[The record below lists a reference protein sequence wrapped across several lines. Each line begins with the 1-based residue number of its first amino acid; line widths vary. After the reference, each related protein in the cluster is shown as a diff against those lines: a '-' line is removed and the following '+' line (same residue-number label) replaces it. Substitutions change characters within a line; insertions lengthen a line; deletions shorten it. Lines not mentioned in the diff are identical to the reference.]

1 MTAFSPIVAH
11 AVDGKAPALQQLS
24 LKGQGLGNA
33 RPPAPPPHLRSTD
46 EIVPSLATP
55 RGNYFHRRESISS
68 MALKR
73 IWTEEEDR
81 RLLELRQCG
90 RTSLS
95 VAAKLKRTVKAV
107 NARLSFLRRAEG
119 GHKVLCGGSTEP
131 IQLPAEGGAKGTL

>member
-1 MTAFSPIVAH
+1 
-11 AVDGKAPALQQLS
+11 
-24 LKGQGLGNA
+24 
-33 RPPAPPPHLRSTD
+33 
-46 EIVPSLATP
+46 
-55 RGNYFHRRESISS
+55 

-90 RTSLS
+90 RTSIS
-95 VAAKLKRTVKAV
+95 IAAKLKRTVKAV

-119 GHKVLCGGSTEP
+119 GHKVQGMCGGSTEP